1 MLMPIGVRVFLVT
14 GPVDLRGSFYSLSA
28 HVRGVLGDDPQQGH
42 LFVFLGKT
50 GTLVKILFWDRSGYC
65 IFAKR
70 LERGRFRLPCD
81 LPPGTVRHEVDFATL
96 TLLLEGID
104 LVGARRRP
112 AYTKPTFGQGRIEPG
127 CPMIPNN

>member
-28 HVRGVLGDDPQQGH
+28 HVRGVLQQDPQQGH

-50 GTLVKILFWDRSGYC
+50 GTLIKILFWDRSGYC

-70 LERGRFRLPCD
+70 LERVDSSFRRTCPKTLSDTRSTSPPSRCCSRASTWSAPNADPPTQSPCSGRTGQNR
-81 LPPGTVRHEVDFATL
+81 TVE
-96 TLLLEGID
+96 
-104 LVGARRRP
+104 
-112 AYTKPTFGQGRIEPG
+112 
-127 CPMIPNN
+127 

>member
-1 MLMPIGVRVFLVT
+1 MLMPIGLRVFLVT

-28 HVRGVLGDDPQQGH
+28 HVRGVLEQDPQQGH

-50 GTLVKILFWDRSGYC
+50 GTLIKILFWDRSGYC

-70 LERGRFRLPCD
+70 LERGRFKLPTD
-81 LPPGTVRHEVDFATL
+81 LPKDVVRHEVDFATL

-112 AYTKPTFGQGRIEPG
+112 AYTKPVFGQDRTEPN
-127 CPMIPNN
+127 C